1 MSPKART
8 ERLLTQEVGAEL
20 VVYDLDRQE
29 AHRLNSSAAL
39 VWRHCD
45 GRTST
50 GQLTSLL
57 AVELGL
63 PSDPRLVEDALGE
76 LERAHLITGPTGIST
91 RQKVALA
98 GALALLIPVVES
110 LVAPTPAAAFSW

>member
-8 ERLLTQEVGAEL
+8 ERLLIQEVGGEL
-20 VVYDLDRQE
+20 VVYDLDRQQ

-45 GRTST
+45 GKTSI

-57 AVELGL
+57 AVRLGL
-63 PSDPRLVEDALGE
+63 PEDPRLVEDALAE
-76 LERAHLITGPTGIST
+76 LEQVHLMTGRFGFST
-91 RQKVALA
+91 RQKVAVA
-98 GALALLIPVVES
+98 GALALLVPVVES
-110 LVAPTPAAAFSW
+110 LVAPTPASAYSW